1 MVLTASFTEI
11 TAIYNVYQI
20 LITFVWGLIAT
31 LVCSALDTFPDW
43 MWFDMNLFAKL
54 KSFRRFEN
62 QQKRY
67 KPCIFRIFFL
77 MAIISANFTATI
89 LSRRSDYQNFHSW
102 GLPYSRCDN
111 DTAVGQ
117 PIINGQFTIHTNDQ
131 VKYRVRD
138 GICTHAKECDK
149 STVQPKNE
157 VIVRSANVSDN
168 HFTFN
173 NNCTYIQGSND
184 ISAQL
189 IHHQSPIGKLLGR
202 NIATMNTSGVQD
214 NFAVTFTSGN
224 TTVLNYIFGGIMT
237 SFGVNV
243 NWRGKSL
250 SMRSL
255 QIADNIYAQLGGEGE
270 SLVFSNSNID
280 LWRISET
287 IALLTLFDT
296 QTSMWTFIS
305 ANYTLGED
313 AAINYE
319 NDLVYRGILTL
330 ALRQHQKNR

>member
-1 MVLTASFTEI
+1 
-11 TAIYNVYQI
+11 
-20 LITFVWGLIAT
+20 
-31 LVCSALDTFPDW
+31 
-43 MWFDMNLFAKL
+43 
-54 KSFRRFEN
+54 
-62 QQKRY
+62 
-67 KPCIFRIFFL
+67 
-77 MAIISANFTATI
+77 
-89 LSRRSDYQNFHSW
+89 
-102 GLPYSRCDN
+102 
-111 DTAVGQ
+111 
-117 PIINGQFTIHTNDQ
+117 
-131 VKYRVRD
+131 
-138 GICTHAKECDK
+138 
-149 STVQPKNE
+149 
-157 VIVRSANVSDN
+157 
-168 HFTFN
+168 
-173 NNCTYIQGSND
+173 
-184 ISAQL
+184 
-189 IHHQSPIGKLLGR
+189 
-202 NIATMNTSGVQD
+202 
-214 NFAVTFTSGN
+214 
-224 TTVLNYIFGGIMT
+224 MT